1 MVFLEVIFPIVVIIT
16 VGFVADKLNQ
26 GLDLKTLSRSAL
38 FIFSPALIF
47 TSLLRTTITAADAGN
62 MFIFSLTI
70 TAALYVV
77 SFVAGRLLKL
87 GPADQSG
94 LYLATLFPNAG
105 NYGIPIALFAFGA
118 AGMEREVLMLVFQN
132 LLVNTVGVF
141 IANSSHLDWKGALRK
156 VFQLPPIYA
165 VSLAFLFRILHIE
178 LDPFIT
184 KPLELM
190 GQATVP
196 LFLFTLGLQL
206 NRTKLERHVGYI
218 SLATV
223 IRLVISPL
231 LGIVLVQLMG
241 ITGLTGKIVVLAFS
255 LPTAVSPTLYAIE
268 FNAAPAKVSAVTL
281 VTTVLGTLTVT
292 ALLWGWLL

>member
-26 GLDLKTLSRSAL
+26 GLDLKTLSRAAL

-62 MFIFSLTI
+62 MFIFSLVI

-77 SFVAGRLLKL
+77 SFLAGRLLKL

-165 VSLAFLFRILHIE
+165 VGLAFLFRVLHIE

-206 NRTKLERHVGYI
+206 SRTKLERHVGYI
-218 SLATV
+218 SLATI

-281 VTTVLGTLTVT
+281 VTTVLGTFTVT